1 MAACLFLVQTGM
13 HPHTLKAPLRS
24 VRGQSGASLVEM
36 MVVVIIIGIVAAMAV
51 PRFTNWVSA
60 LRVDGAA
67 SQLAADIAYTRMM
80 AVREGRTASLTLSG
94 TDYTI
99 VTENPD
105 GTVRRPLRTV
115 KVANTYA
122 GTTVT
127 GEGGNGRV
135 AFDSRGVLKSNSTS
149 AITLARLGRS
159 QRLRISAIGR
169 VTRDQAQ

>member
-1 MAACLFLVQTGM
+1 M
-13 HPHTLKAPLRS
+13 
-24 VRGQSGASLVEM
+24 VEVM
-36 MVVVIIIGIVAAMAV
+36 IVVVIIGIVAAMAV

-67 SQLAADIAYTRMM
+67 SQVAADIAYTRML

-99 VTENPD
+99 VTENTD
-105 GTVRRPLRTV
+105 GTVRRTLRTV

-135 AFDSRGVLKSNSTS
+135 AFDSRGVLKANSTS

-159 QRLRISAIGR
+159 QRLNISAIGR

>member
-1 MAACLFLVQTGM
+1 M

-24 VRGQSGASLVEM
+24 IRGQAGASLVEM
-36 MVVVIIIGIVAAMAV
+36 MVVVIIIGIVAAIAV

-67 SQLAADIAYTRMM
+67 SQIAADIAYTRMM

-94 TDYTI
+94 TDYI
-99 VTENPD
+99 IATENTD
-105 GTVRRPLRTV
+105 GTVRRTLRTV

-127 GEGGNGRV
+127 GAGGNGRV
-135 AFDSRGVLKSNSTS
+135 AFDSRGVLKANSTS
-149 AITLARLGRS
+149 AITLSRLGRS
-159 QRLRISAIGR
+159 QRLNISAIGR